1 MSFGKEINSEYDLL
15 DRLRKG
21 DHDAFTQLY
30 EKYSVLLI
38 PTILRLLKSPELPE
52 ELLQKLFIKIW
63 DSREQI
69 DPTKSFKAYVYRIAQ
84 NMVYYSFREDSR
96 QKRLLDF
103 VINQK
108 SESYSHIEEDLINK
122 EMEDLVKAAIEK
134 LPPKRKEVYLLFRY
148 EEKSYK
154 EISDLLHISTST
166 INDHLQ
172 KANKFLREEY
182 SFLPT
187 KRKRD
192 ILSKDN
198 MSH

>member
-1 MSFGKEINSEYDLL
+1 MQFGKEINSEYDVL

-21 DHDAFTQLY
+21 DHEAFTQLY

-38 PTILRLLKSPELPE
+38 PTILRLLKSQELTE
-52 ELLQKLFIKIW
+52 ELLQKLFVKIW

-69 DPTKSFKAYVYRIAQ
+69 DPTRSFKAYVYRIAQ

-103 VINQK
+103 VISQK
-108 SESYSHIEEDLINK
+108 SESYSHIEENLIHR
-122 EMEDLVKAAIEK
+122 EMEELIQAAIEK
-134 LPPKRKEVYLLFRY
+134 LPPKRREVYRLFRY

-154 EISDLLHISTST
+154 EISELLHISTST

-172 KANKFLREEY
+172 KANKFLREELNNTELIWLL
-182 SFLPT
+182 FLLL
-187 KRKRD
+187 
-192 ILSKDN
+192 I
-198 MSH
+198 

>member
-38 PTILRLLKSPELPE
+38 PTILRLLKSQELTE

-69 DPTKSFKAYVYRIAQ
+69 DPEKSFKAYVYRIAQ

-103 VINQK
+103 VISQK
-108 SESYSHIEEDLINK
+108 SESYSHIEENLIHR
-122 EMEDLVKAAIEK
+122 EMEELIQAALEK
-134 LPPKRKEVYLLFRY
+134 LPPKRREVYRLFRY

-154 EISDLLHISTST
+154 EISELLHISTST

-172 KANKFLREEY
+172 KANKFLREELNNNEFVWLL
-182 SFLPT
+182 FLL
-187 KRKRD
+187 
-192 ILSKDN
+192 LSQ
-198 MSH
+198 

>member
-1 MSFGKEINSEYDLL
+1 MQFGKEINSEYDLL

-21 DHDAFTQLY
+21 DHEAFTQLY

-38 PTILRLLKSPELPE
+38 PTILRLLKSQELTQ

-69 DPTKSFKAYVYRIAQ
+69 NPEKSFKAYIYRIAQ

-103 VINQK
+103 VISQK
-108 SESYSHIEEDLINK
+108 SEGYSHIEEDLINK
-122 EMEDLVKAAIEK
+122 EMDELVKAAIEK

-148 EEKSYK
+148 EEKTYK

-172 KANKFLREEY
+172 KANKFLRDELNNKEFGWLLLL
-182 SFLPT
+182 FL
-187 KRKRD
+187 
-192 ILSKDN
+192 SQ
-198 MSH
+198 

>member
-1 MSFGKEINSEYDLL
+1 MYSDKDRNSEYETL

-21 DHDAFTQLY
+21 DHEAFTQLY

-38 PTILRLLKSPELPE
+38 PTILRLLKSQELTQ

-69 DPTKSFKAYVYRIAQ
+69 NPEKSFKAYIYRIAQ

-103 VINQK
+103 VISQK
-108 SESYSHIEEDLINK
+108 SEGYSHIEEDLINK
-122 EMEDLVKAAIEK
+122 EMDELVKAAIEK

-148 EEKSYK
+148 EEKTYK

-172 KANKFLREEY
+172 KANKFLRDELNNKE
-182 SFLPT
+182 FGWLLLLL
-187 KRKRD
+187 
-192 ILSKDN
+192 LSQ
-198 MSH
+198 

>member
-1 MSFGKEINSEYDLL
+1 MNFGKEINSEYDLL

-38 PTILRLLKSPELPE
+38 PTILRLLKSQELTE

-69 DPTKSFKAYVYRIAQ
+69 NPEKSFKAYIYRIAQ

-96 QKRLLDF
+96 QKRLLDY
-103 VINQK
+103 VISQK
-108 SESYSHIEEDLINK
+108 SESYSHIEENLINK
-122 EMEDLVKAAIEK
+122 EMEELVKAAIEK
-134 LPPKRKEVYLLFRY
+134 LPPKRREVYLLFRY

-172 KANKFLREEY
+172 KANKFLREELNKKEFVWLL
-182 SFLPT
+182 FLL
-187 KRKRD
+187 
-192 ILSKDN
+192 LSQ
-198 MSH
+198 